1 MTSFY
6 KLSGGGNDFLA
17 LVEPEAEPSPEAIRA
32 WCTRGV
38 SVGADGLFTLGR
50 RPDGGARMLHYN
62 ADGGRT
68 ELCLNGTRCAARLAF
83 HLGWAADSL
92 TIETDSGEI
101 VAGNAGAAAVR
112 LDLAPPRAEPRALT
126 LRVESQSIE
135 GWRLRVG
142 GPHFVIAWEGGLAEA
157 PLESLGPP
165 LRSHADLGA
174 PGANVHFVDFAEPER
189 IGIRSWERGVE
200 AETLACGSGVLA
212 SAAVGLATGQVRLPV
227 TALTKGG
234 FELEVDGALEDGRL
248 TGWSLAGDARLIA
261 EGSLLSGSDSAPT
274 PPRW

>member
-17 LVEPEAEPSPEAIRA
+17 LVEPEVEPSPKSIRA
-32 WCTRGV
+32 WCARGV
-38 SVGADGLFTLGR
+38 SVGADGLFTLAR
-50 RPDGGARMLHYN
+50 RESGARMIHYN
-62 ADGGRT
+62 ADGGRA

-83 HLGWAADSL
+83 HLGWAADEL
-92 TIETDSGEI
+92 VIETDSGEI
-101 VAGNAGAAAVR
+101 DAGDAGSQVVK
-112 LDLAPPRAEPRALT
+112 LELEPPRAAPLAMTLDVEGRAT
-126 LRVESQSIE
+126 D

-142 GPHFVIAWEGGLAEA
+142 GPHFVIAWEEGLARA

-165 LRSHADLGA
+165 LRSHPDLGA
-174 PGANVHFVDFAEPER
+174 EGANVHFVDFAEPGR
-189 IGIRSWERGVE
+189 FGIRSWERGVE

-212 SAAVGLATGQVRLPV
+212 SAAVGLATGRVELPV
-227 TALTKGG
+227 TALTRGG

-248 TGWSLAGDARLIA
+248 TLWSLAGDARLIA
-261 EGSLLSGSDSAPT
+261 QGSFFPGSEALPT